1 MRNTLQPRA
10 TERKDNVV
18 PTLSRR
24 LQMARIRFTDAF
36 LRLLDGQKPDGNGM
50 AQRLLTQ
57 ENVKEALETAAPNG
71 FWDADGFD
79 YRGEFEKLWGLK

>member
-1 MRNTLQPRA
+1 MPDLVDGAARSG
-10 TERKDNVV
+10 VV
-18 PTLSRR
+18 
-24 LQMARIRFTDAF
+24 A
-36 LRLLDGQKPDGNGM
+36 PDGNGM

-57 ENVKEALETAAPNG
+57 ENVKEALETAASNG